1 MDYWWYKRQ
10 IIWRRK
16 SDSTVGVNKAWQYD
30 LTFVSRSPVW
40 PLTFMVHP
48 DLTFYLHRSPRQ
60 PHQQSYFILD
70 LEMINHINIT
80 ILLHVSITH
89 EFYLHWEL
97 RMCNFWRIN
106 MYLNISFINEEL
118 VYLNMYFDSYR
129 YGIYIFQI

>member
-1 MDYWWYKRQ
+1 
-10 IIWRRK
+10 
-16 SDSTVGVNKAWQYD
+16 
-30 LTFVSRSPVW
+30 
-40 PLTFMVHP
+40 
-48 DLTFYLHRSPRQ
+48 
-60 PHQQSYFILD
+60 
-70 LEMINHINIT
+70 MINHINIT

-97 RMCNFWRIN
+97 RMCNIWRIN